1 MSSLFLNILV
11 SVPVIILATL
21 LFIPL
26 GVLLLFLRYA
36 VSNDRKD
43 RRGSVSL
50 IIIGI
55 LLLVPRIILLL
66 AENIHFDPTGI
77 PFFVNIVT
85 NDFYMINVTKC
96 AIAIIVLGI
105 VSLIV
110 SLAFKRIVARFR
122 DLISGAVQ
130 GTIQKREEKR
140 AEFEKEN
147 DLKIKEMEYKA
158 QNSHVVTCPNCGAN
172 STIVGD
178 SGVCGYCRQPIGK

>member
-11 SVPVIILATL
+11 SVPVIIAATL

-43 RRGSVSL
+43 KRGSVLL
-50 IIIGI
+50 IVFGI

-77 PFFVNIVT
+77 PFFVDIVS

-122 DLISGAVQ
+122 ELISGAVQ
-130 GTIQKREEKR
+130 STIQKREEHR
-140 AEFEKEN
+140 AEIEKEN
-147 DLKIKEMEYKA
+147 DFKIKEMEYKA
-158 QNSHVVTCPNCGAN
+158 QNSHVVTCHNCGAN
-172 STIVGD
+172 TTIVGD